1 MVLLYKD
8 KNTKPKKPIRGF
20 NNKKVLFP
28 FVLVVIIVCGFFIN
42 NFAIN
47 FFKTENLHEF
57 YKQKNYQKDGF
68 MSWYWLYSKK
78 DEIYPQLVID
88 SFKDYAGA
96 LLQKNDL
103 QSININIDFES
114 FEMIKKQRKKA
125 IKNGLNDPKFSEYV
139 KGTIDHAGESIK
151 VKLKLKGWLSDHWEH
166 KNKWSLAIKTR
177 KNGKFMGMS
186 AFTLQ
191 HPLTREYQHEYVAFS
206 ASKSLGLVTPRL
218 FLVNAYINGEHIGLM
233 NIEGRYSKEF
243 IEANKKKEG
252 IFIKQSYS
260 HKLTP
265 HVYFKQD
272 TTERKIFHNVLNK
285 SYVQGTF
292 NRNVDKPFYK
302 NLEKQGISLLRGMM
316 QGNLEPSDI
325 FDIEQTGKYLSFMN
339 FINSGHGLAISN
351 QTYYFN
357 PVTYRLEAIPSE
369 TLTPWGGTTTK
380 LFDAIDWANFLGLW
394 RLIKSDKLI
403 FKSFE
408 NASQEVHDKILN
420 NELIDKNKIDKEFY
434 TLKKEFLFLP
444 PVNIK
449 SMERRFLEEAY
460 PRITL
465 KDYYKDYS
473 KGAKIYKAT
482 AENMTDDAKK
492 KERKI
497 TKIHISYLTKD
508 NENLYLEL
516 LNVLPEI
523 VSVEEINLNIKG
535 IDKDDQKAFSYYSN
549 VKLPI
554 WLEPTQ
560 ILGKAKVVAIPLKNL
575 KATEKIEI
583 KGKIKRSLVD
593 STHDFEVSVYNYP
606 PIAKKHPIAPQK
618 VSNILSQNGFLTYD
632 KENNAFIAKKGI
644 WNVSNF
650 IITPYASIFKIPA
663 GTTLK
668 FSKEAG
674 ILLRGKL
681 LIEGTENNK
690 VVLQPLNKKDG
701 WRGITVLKSNFY
713 SNFINK
719 DKSRNSFINNT
730 IIEDTNYSK
739 HGVWEVTGAVTFY
752 ESDVDIKNTNFEG
765 TVAEDAINIVRS
777 KFLMDNVKF
786 INSRS
791 DAFDSDFSQ
800 GIVRNSS
807 FENIGG
813 DGIDF
818 SGSTVVGNKISFE
831 KVHDKAVSVGEA
843 SNFQGTNLIVK
854 NSGTGVASKDGSNTE
869 ISNSKFIDVHYA
881 TLMTY
886 VKKKEYGGAK
896 IIANDIEYTKGKNSL
911 VAQKGSSIKI
921 DGKFVAPIKID
932 VDKLYKLGYM
942 KK

>member
-1 MVLLYKD
+1 MVQLFKE
-8 KNTKPKKPIRGF
+8 KNTKSGFLIRGF
-20 NNKKVLFP
+20 NSRKILLP
-28 FVLVVIIVCGFFIN
+28 FVLVFTITCGFFAN
-42 NFAIN
+42 NYAID
-47 FFKTENLHEF
+47 FFKTKNLDKF
-57 YKQKNYQKDGF
+57 YKQKHYQKDGG

-78 DEIYPQLVID
+78 EEMYPQLFVD
-88 SFKDYAGA
+88 SFKDYAKA
-96 LLQKNDL
+96 LLQKNNL

-114 FEMIKKQRKKA
+114 FEVIKKQRKKA
-125 IKNGLNDPKFSEYV
+125 IKNKRNISKNNKYV
-139 KGTIDHAGESIK
+139 KGTIDHNGESIK
-151 VKLKLKGWLSDHWEH
+151 VRLKLKGLLWDHWEH
-166 KNKWSLAIKTR
+166 KNKWSLKIKTR
-177 KNGKFMGMS
+177 KNDKFMGMS

-233 NIEGRYSKEF
+233 NIEGRYSREF
-243 IEANKKKEG
+243 IEANNKKEG
-252 IFIKQSYS
+252 IFIKQTFSS
-260 HKLTP
+260 LTP
-265 HVYFKQD
+265 FPYFKKD
-272 TTERKIFHNVLNK
+272 TNERKIFHNILNI
-285 SYVQGTF
+285 SPVQGTF
-292 NRNVDKPFYK
+292 NKNVDKPFYK

-316 QGNLEPSDI
+316 QGNLLPSDI
-325 FDIEQTGKYLSFMN
+325 FDIEQTGKYLSFVN
-339 FINSGHGLAISN
+339 FLNSGHALAVAN

-369 TLTPWGGTTTK
+369 TATVWGGTKTK
-380 LFDAIDWANFLGLW
+380 LFDKIDSADYLGLW

-420 NELIDKNKIDKEFY
+420 KELIDKNKINKEFY

-465 KDYYKDYS
+465 KDYYKDYP

-492 KERKI
+492 KQRKI

-516 LNVLPEI
+516 LNVLPEK
-523 VSVEEINLNIKG
+523 VSVEEIKLNIEG
-535 IDKDDQKAFSYYSN
+535 IDKNDQKPFSYYSY

-554 WLEPTQ
+554 ELEPTPV
-560 ILGKAKVVAIPLKNL
+560 LGKAKVVAIPLKNL
-575 KATEKIEI
+575 KHTDKIKI

-593 STHDFEVSVYNYP
+593 STHDFEVAVYNYP
-606 PIAKKHPIAPQK
+606 PIAKKHPIAPQT
-618 VSNILSQNGFLTYD
+618 VSNILSQNEFLTYD
-632 KENNAFIAKKGI
+632 IQNNAFIAKKGI

-650 IITPYASIFKIPA
+650 IITPYASIFKVPA

-719 DKSRNSFINNT
+719 DKSKNSYINNA
-730 IIEDTNYSK
+730 IIKDTNYSK

-752 ESDVDIKNTNFEG
+752 ESDVNIKNTNFKG

-777 KFLMDNVKF
+777 NFLMDNVKV

-800 GIVRNSS
+800 GIIRNSE
-807 FENIGG
+807 FKKIGG

-818 SGSTVVGNKISFE
+818 SGSNIVGNKISFE
-831 KVHDKAVSVGEA
+831 NVHDKAISVGEA
-843 SNFQGTNLIVK
+843 SDFQGTNLIVK
-854 NSGTGVASKDGSNTE
+854 KSGTGVASKDGSNTE
-869 ISNSKFIDVHYA
+869 ISNSKFIDVNYA

-886 VKKKEYGGAK
+886 VKKNEYEGAS
-896 IIANDIEYTKGKNSL
+896 IIANNIEYKKGNNAL

-921 DGKFVAPIKID
+921 DGRFVTPRKVD
-932 VDKLYKLGYM
+932 VDKLYKVGYM